1 MIFFATCPQG
11 VADLLAAE
19 LKEFGATRAREM
31 KSGVEFEGELEVA
44 YRACLWSR
52 TANRILM
59 PIATVEAST
68 ANDLYAGV
76 KAIDWT
82 QHIESIGTFAVDF
95 VGASTGITHTQFGA
109 LKTKDAIVDQFRDIY
124 DERPS
129 IDVERPDVRINVHA
143 HRDQASVS
151 IDLSGESLH
160 RRGYRARGVAAPLK
174 ENLAA
179 AILLRS
185 GWTTIAAAGGSL
197 VDPMCGSGTFVI
209 EAALIAGDI
218 APGLMREYFG
228 FLKWKKHDA
237 ALWQRLGQEA
247 DQRRAKGKL
256 TPGVIRGY
264 DRDVTA
270 IRAAIENVARAG
282 MQGIV
287 HIERRELSATA
298 AEATPPGLVVTNPP
312 YGERIGDQATLHDLY
327 TLIGKVMRE
336 QFLGWRG
343 VVFTGN
349 PPVARAIGMHAKR
362 SHTLFNGTIECRLLR
377 FEILPEHF
385 DLPEL
390 RPTRDDKLAE
400 ARQRPGAEMFANRLR
415 KNAKK
420 MADWA
425 RREQVDCYRAYDA
438 DMPEYSFAID
448 VYGTADKCV
457 YVQEYEAP
465 ETIERSAASGRR
477 LEALSVIPEVFGIA
491 AERMYVRMRRQQKG
505 ASQYEKVDHEHEF
518 QVVQEGGYKFL
529 VNFTDYLDNGLFLDH
544 RLTRRRIGEMAK
556 GKHFLNLFAYTGS
569 ASVYAAGGGAIS
581 TTTIDMSNTYTDWAK
596 RNMAINHLV
605 GPENAFIQADCLT
618 WLSSQATS
626 ASAPEFTPSP
636 YRGGAPVAR
645 TQQTKK
651 YDLIFVDPPTFSR
664 SKRMEDNF
672 EVQGD
677 HVKLLLLVGQ
687 LLAPGGAIVFSNNYT
702 RFKLDAFGLK
712 EFEIEDITRATIPK
726 DFERSPKIHQ
736 CFILRKAISNKA

>member
-1 MIFFATCPQG
+1 MLFFATCPQG
-11 VADLLAAE
+11 VADLLAIE
-19 LKEFGATRAREM
+19 LKEFGATRAREL
-31 KSGVEFEGELEVA
+31 KSGVEFEGDLEVA

-52 TANRILM
+52 TANRILLTL
-59 PIATVEAST
+59 ATVEART
-68 ANDLYAGV
+68 ADDLYKGV
-76 KAIDWT
+76 KTIDWSE
-82 QHIESIGTFAVDF
+82 HIESIGTFAVDF
-95 VGASTGITHTQFGA
+95 LGASTGITHTQFGA
-109 LKTKDAIVDQFRDIY
+109 LKTKDAIVDQIRDKY
-124 DERPS
+124 GERPS
-129 IDVERPDVRINVHA
+129 IDVERPNVRVNVHA
-143 HRDQASVS
+143 HRDQATIS

-185 GWTTIAAAGGSL
+185 GWATIAAAGGGL

-228 FLKWKKHDA
+228 FLRWKKHDA
-237 ALWQRLGQEA
+237 ALWLRVGQEA

-256 TPGVIRGY
+256 ATGVLRGY
-264 DRDVTA
+264 DQDANA
-270 IRAAIENVARAG
+270 IRAALENVTRAG
-282 MQGIV
+282 LKGIV
-287 HIERRELSATA
+287 HIERRELSMLVSEHAQ
-298 AEATPPGLVVTNPP
+298 PGLVVTNPP
-312 YGERIGDQATLHDLY
+312 YGERIGDQDALPELY
-327 TLIGKVMRE
+327 ALIGKALRE
-336 QFLGWRG
+336 QFLGWRA

-349 PPVARAIGMHAKR
+349 PPVARAIGIHAKR

-377 FEILPEHF
+377 FEIQPEHF

-390 RPTRDDKLAE
+390 RPSRDDKLAE
-400 ARQRPGAEMFANRLR
+400 ARQRPGAQMFANRLR

-420 MADWA
+420 MSDWA
-425 RREQVDCYRAYDA
+425 RKEKIECYRAYDA

-448 VYGTADKCV
+448 VYGTEAKCV

-477 LEALSVIPEVFGIA
+477 LEALSVIPEVFDLSPDRI
-491 AERMYVRMRRQQKG
+491 YVRMRRQQKG

-518 QVVQEGGYKFL
+518 QVVQEGPYKFL
-529 VNFTDYLDNGLFLDH
+529 VNFTDYLDTGLFLDH
-544 RLTRRRIGEMAK
+544 RLTRKRIGEMAK
-556 GKHFLNLFAYTGS
+556 GKRFLNLFAYTGS
-569 ASVYAAGGGAIS
+569 ASVYAAGGGASS

-596 RNMAINHLV
+596 RNMAINQLADAEHNFV
-605 GPENAFIQADCLT
+605 QADCLT
-618 WLSSQATS
+618 WLFNQVDSLSSTKAQSSPWGARAVVAPNPQAK
-626 ASAPEFTPSP
+626 
-636 YRGGAPVAR
+636 
-645 TQQTKK
+645 Q

-702 RFKLDAFGLK
+702 RFKIDSFGLK
-712 EFEIEDITRATIPK
+712 EFQIEDITRATIPK

-736 CFILRKAISNKA
+736 CFVLTRTPG